1 MSAVIEKPPFLI
13 GSDPQA
19 LYSYL
24 YRMAEQLNVALGEL
38 EGGGVDGSARLP
50 AAPHLPAIAQT
61 AQDELKALIVNT
73 AETLHREMDRLETV
87 LRSDYAAVS
96 NQWGVYKEQM
106 HNTIT
111 ATAEGIVQQYG
122 FTADIESLEAQASG
136 FAQYRISTEGFIRQG
151 FLERNAAGVPIIGIA
166 IGQGLTGIETVVD
179 GQRVLELDET
189 QSCAFYTAERVSFR
203 IGGRE
208 VAYLSNRRLYVADVQ
223 VTGGI
228 WLGKWLLDG
237 SDGLMVKYIG

>member
-38 EGGGVDGSARLP
+38 EGGGADGSARRP
-50 AAPHLPAIAQT
+50 AAPHLPAMAQT

>member
-38 EGGGVDGSARLP
+38 EGGSADGSARLS

-122 FTADIESLEAQASG
+122 FTADIESLEAQASS

-166 IGQGLTGIETVVD
+166 IGQGLTGVETVVD
-179 GQRVLELDET
+179 GQTVLELDET